1 MDFTS
6 NVISNAPVLSR
17 IGTLRII
24 LERKQALKLLV
35 SILLGRYRNY
45 DVFLKFKCDHV
56 THANRHL
63 CVCYKH

>member
-1 MDFTS
+1 MDFT
-6 NVISNAPVLSR
+6 NTLIKYRATIVIQTYSAHYLQ
-17 IGTLRII
+17 
-24 LERKQALKLLV
+24 RKRALNLLV